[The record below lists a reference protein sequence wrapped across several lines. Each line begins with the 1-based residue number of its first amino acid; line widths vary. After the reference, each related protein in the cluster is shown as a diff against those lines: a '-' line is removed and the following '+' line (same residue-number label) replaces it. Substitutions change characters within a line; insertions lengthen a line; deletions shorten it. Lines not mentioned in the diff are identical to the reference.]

1 MMINNENRALIRR
14 YLYSMINMYGII
26 PLRHAYHIF
35 EHQNPLLNVDEDD
48 FWEFTML
55 DQSNQDYN
63 IAGEKELAKQ
73 EDGDDDEDEEFY
85 LYGDWVLMDL
95 PEDFNQLKRRQHD
108 RVYYVPAKDEFLRR
122 ENEWYYERT
131 TATEEYRQYLR
142 DTNPDLS
149 DDRLE
154 EAFFEALTQLHFVS
168 YGNSPEDAVEAI
180 PKQLRRM
187 EFNVPEGQEKELER
201 LLRRMLDGT
210 RQEALRGKMYKYHDL
225 PTALEMIESKGLSPE
240 NVEKIHTGE
249 IDAIEIARDVEP
261 KQPDLAEQLV
271 SLYQQ

>member
-131 TATEEYRQYLR
+131 TATEEYRQYLW

-154 EAFFEALTQLHFVS
+154 EAFFEALTQLHSVS
-168 YGNSPEDAVEAI
+168 YGSSPEDAVEAI

-187 EFNVPEGQEKELER
+187 DFNVPEGQEKELER

>member
-1 MMINNENRALIRR
+1 MINNENRALIRR

-108 RVYYVPAKDEFLRR
+108 RIYYVPAKDEFLRR

-154 EAFFEALTQLHFVS
+154 EAFFEALTQLHSVS
-168 YGNSPEDAVEAI
+168 YGSSPEDAVEAI

>member
-1 MMINNENRALIRR
+1 MINNENRALIRR

-154 EAFFEALTQLHFVS
+154 EAFFEALTQLHSVS
-168 YGNSPEDAVEAI
+168 YGSSPEDAVEAI

>member
-154 EAFFEALTQLHFVS
+154 EAFFEALTQLHSVS
-168 YGNSPEDAVEAI
+168 YGSSPEDAVEAI
-180 PKQLRRM
+180 PNQLRRM

>member
-154 EAFFEALTQLHFVS
+154 EAFFEALTQLHSVS
-168 YGNSPEDAVEAI
+168 YGSSPEDAVEAI

-271 SLYQQ
+271 SLCQQ

>member
-35 EHQNPLLNVDEDD
+35 AHQNPLLNVDEDD

-154 EAFFEALTQLHFVS
+154 EAFFEALTQLHSVS
-168 YGNSPEDAVEAI
+168 YGSSPEDAVEAI

>member
-73 EDGDDDEDEEFY
+73 EDGDDDEEEEFY

-154 EAFFEALTQLHFVS
+154 EAFFEALTQLHSVS
-168 YGNSPEDAVEAI
+168 YGSSPEDAVEAI

>member
-63 IAGEKELAKQ
+63 IAGEKELVKQ

-131 TATEEYRQYLR
+131 TATEEYRQYLW

-154 EAFFEALTQLHFVS
+154 EAFFEALTQLHSVS
-168 YGNSPEDAVEAI
+168 YGSSPEDAVEAI

>member
-154 EAFFEALTQLHFVS
+154 EAFFEALTQLHSVS
-168 YGNSPEDAVEAI
+168 YGSSPEDAVEAI

-261 KQPDLAEQLV
+261 KQPDLTEQLV

>member
-108 RVYYVPAKDEFLRR
+108 RIYYVPAKDEFLRR

-154 EAFFEALTQLHFVS
+154 EAFFEALTQLHSVS
-168 YGNSPEDAVEAI
+168 YGSSPEDAVEAI

-187 EFNVPEGQEKELER
+187 GFNVPEGQEKELER

-249 IDAIEIARDVEP
+249 IDAIEIALDVEP

>member
-108 RVYYVPAKDEFLRR
+108 RIYYVPAKDEFLRR

-131 TATEEYRQYLR
+131 AATEEYRQYLR

-154 EAFFEALTQLHFVS
+154 EAFFEALTQLHSVS
-168 YGNSPEDAVEAI
+168 YGSSPEDAVEAI

-187 EFNVPEGQEKELER
+187 GFNVPEGQEKELER

>member
-35 EHQNPLLNVDEDD
+35 EHQNPLLHVDEDD

-131 TATEEYRQYLR
+131 TATEEYRQYLW

-154 EAFFEALTQLHFVS
+154 EAFFEALTQLHSVS
-168 YGNSPEDAVEAI
+168 YGSSPEDAVEAI

>member
-1 MMINNENRALIRR
+1 MMINSENRALIRR

-73 EDGDDDEDEEFY
+73 EDGDDDEEEEFY

-154 EAFFEALTQLHFVS
+154 EAFFEALTQLHSVS
-168 YGNSPEDAVEAI
+168 YGSSPEDAVEAI

>member
-154 EAFFEALTQLHFVS
+154 EAFFEALTQLHSVS

-271 SLYQQ
+271 RLYQQ

>member
-95 PEDFNQLKRRQHD
+95 PEDFNQLKRCQHD

-131 TATEEYRQYLR
+131 TATEEYRQYLW

-154 EAFFEALTQLHFVS
+154 EAFFEALTQLHSVS
-168 YGNSPEDAVEAI
+168 YGSSPEDAVEAI

>member
-108 RVYYVPAKDEFLRR
+108 RIYYVPAKDEFLRR

-154 EAFFEALTQLHFVS
+154 EAFFEALTQLHSVS
-168 YGNSPEDAVEAI
+168 YGSSPEDAVEAI

>member
-154 EAFFEALTQLHFVS
+154 EAFFEALTQLHSVS

-225 PTALEMIESKGLSPE
+225 TTALEMIESKGLSPE

>member
-108 RVYYVPAKDEFLRR
+108 RIYYVPAKDEFLRR

-154 EAFFEALTQLHFVS
+154 EAFFEALTQLHAVS
-168 YGNSPEDAVEAI
+168 YGKTVEETINSI
-180 PKQLRRM
+180 PKALKKM
-187 EFNVPEGQEKELER
+187 GFNVKDDDEGDLR
-201 LLRRMLDGT
+201 HLLRRMLDGT
-210 RQEALRGKMYKYHDL
+210 RQEALRGRMYKYHNL
-225 PTALEMIESKGLSPE
+225 PSSLELLEREGLTDE
-240 NVEKIHTGE
+240 NVERIHTGE
-249 IDAIEIARDVEP
+249 LDAAEVADEIVA
-261 KQPDLAEQLV
+261 KAPDLAAQLMT
-271 SLYQQ
+271 LYQQ

>member
-55 DQSNQDYN
+55 DQRNQDYN

-154 EAFFEALTQLHFVS
+154 EAFFEALTQLHSVS

>member
-108 RVYYVPAKDEFLRR
+108 RVYYVLAKDEFLRR

-154 EAFFEALTQLHFVS
+154 EAFFEALTQLHSVS

>member
-73 EDGDDDEDEEFY
+73 EDGDDDEEEEFY

-154 EAFFEALTQLHFVS
+154 EAFFEALTQLHSVS
-168 YGNSPEDAVEAI
+168 YGSSPEDAVEAI

-187 EFNVPEGQEKELER
+187 GFNVPEGQEKELER

>member
-108 RVYYVPAKDEFLRR
+108 RIYYVPAKDEFLRR

-154 EAFFEALTQLHFVS
+154 EAFFEALTQLHSVS
-168 YGNSPEDAVEAI
+168 YGSSPEDAVEAI

-187 EFNVPEGQEKELER
+187 GFNVPEGQEKELER

>member
-154 EAFFEALTQLHFVS
+154 EAFFEALTQLHSVS
-168 YGNSPEDAVEAI
+168 YGSSPEDAVEAI

-187 EFNVPEGQEKELER
+187 EFNVPKGQEKELER

-249 IDAIEIARDVEP
+249 IDAIEIACDVEP

>member
-95 PEDFNQLKRRQHD
+95 PEDFNQLKRRQHN

-154 EAFFEALTQLHFVS
+154 EAFFEALTQLHSVS
-168 YGNSPEDAVEAI
+168 YGSTPEDAVEAI

-187 EFNVPEGQEKELER
+187 DFNVPEGEEKELER

-225 PTALEMIESKGLSPE
+225 PTALEMIEAKGLSPE

-249 IDAIEIARDVEP
+249 IDAVEIARDVEP

>member
-63 IAGEKELAKQ
+63 IAGENELAKQ

-154 EAFFEALTQLHFVS
+154 EAFFEALTQLHSVS

>member
-131 TATEEYRQYLR
+131 TATEEYRQYLW

-154 EAFFEALTQLHFVS
+154 EAFFEALTQLHSVS
-168 YGNSPEDAVEAI
+168 YGSSPEDAVEAI

-210 RQEALRGKMYKYHDL
+210 RQEALRGKMHKYHDL

>member
-154 EAFFEALTQLHFVS
+154 EAFFEALTQLHSVS
-168 YGNSPEDAVEAI
+168 YGSSPEDAVEAI

>member
-73 EDGDDDEDEEFY
+73 EDGNDDEDEEFY

-108 RVYYVPAKDEFLRR
+108 RIYYVPAKDEFLRR

-154 EAFFEALTQLHFVS
+154 EAFFEALTQLHSVS
-168 YGNSPEDAVEAI
+168 YGSSPEDAVEAI

-187 EFNVPEGQEKELER
+187 GFNVPEGQEKELER